1 MRGGLAAALS
11 LVVLVAAGCGG
22 VVSPSQNKTEEFTG
36 TIAPG
41 GRAVHPFTASAGGE
55 YSVLIASLTPVSNI
69 FVGTVFGQALSDGS
83 CQVIQQNNLSVVNNI
98 ALTGT
103 IVKGNFCVAIYD
115 VGAFTTTE
123 TYTLKVSH
131 P

>member
-1 MRGGLAAALS
+1 MRGLARAVPLLALIA
-11 LVVLVAAGCGG
+11 VGCGG

-36 TIAPG
+36 TLAPG
-41 GRAVHPFTASAGGE
+41 GGRTFHTFTSSAGGE
-55 YSVLIASLTPVSNI
+55 YSVLVTSLTPVSNVFFGI
-69 FVGTVFGQALSDGS
+69 GFGQVLSDGS
-83 CQVIQQNNLSVVNNI
+83 CQLIQQNNLSVVNNI

-103 IVKGNFCVAIYD
+103 IVKGTFCVAIYD
-115 VGAFTTTE
+115 IGAFTTTE